1 MPQNPSVGHRI
12 LLCRPYLAL
21 VILVVHPCAITIN
34 FAILLARGMCDDLK
48 FAMSGQRPGKIFNNC
63 VRHCTT
69 QLVLFCRRL
78 EIKWDTF
85 FYIETTKHFNKRFVL
100 KIFASCQ
107 KFQDPP
113 VTNHTGLEPSTFTV
127 IVCFCVIAIMLYQVC
142 LRKVFMGSLFYI
154 I

>member
-1 MPQNPSVGHRI
+1 MPQNLSVGHRI
-12 LLCRPYLAL
+12 LLCSPYLAL
-21 VILVVHPCAITIN
+21 GLQVAQPCAITFN
-34 FAILLARGMCDDLK
+34 FAILLASGMCDDLK

-63 VRHCTT
+63 VGNCTT

-85 FYIETTKHFNKRFVL
+85 FYTETTKHFDKRFVL
-100 KIFASCQ
+100 KIFASRQ

-113 VTNHTGLEPSTFTV
+113 VTNHIGLEPSTFTV
-127 IVCFCVIAIMLYQVC
+127 IVSFCVIAIMLYQVC
-142 LRKVFMGSLFYI
+142 LRKVFMRSLFHI